1 MLRTDS
7 TKTICIPLEGG
18 RGWVE
23 IVLYV
28 SAFTNFHVQI
38 TIKNISN
45 NKNCRDSTNVSMMG
59 TGLQKH
65 NNLIIFLEKNHNI
78 ISFD

>member
-1 MLRTDS
+1 VLRTDS

-38 TIKNISN
+38 TIQNISN

-65 NNLIIFLEKNHNI
+65 NNLIIFLEKNP
-78 ISFD
+78 